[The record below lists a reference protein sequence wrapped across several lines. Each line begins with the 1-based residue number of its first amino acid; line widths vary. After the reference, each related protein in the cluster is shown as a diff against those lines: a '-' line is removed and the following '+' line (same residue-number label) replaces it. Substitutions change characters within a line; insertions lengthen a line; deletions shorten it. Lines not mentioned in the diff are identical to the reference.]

1 MKKTAKTFITV
12 MIAVLLAAAPMT
24 VFALTPIG
32 DISVPFGTPTID
44 GNLAQGEWSE
54 NNKIVVDQNSAT
66 AEGWLGEVPAD
77 LKIDFYYTW
86 DTDFLYFA
94 GVITDPTFFYSASG
108 DNYNGDAFQ
117 ISLNLGQVFKSADY
131 ERAIFYSW
139 GCLEDG
145 TVDVFRQ
152 ESMDN
157 IVLEDVGFSK
167 KIDTGWQFEIK
178 MDWATLVKDVAD
190 KADVTVAVEP
200 GLKINALICYLDHD
214 DTGALINAF
223 FTSNTA
229 PGGWDPDVFGITL
242 NLAAKPEVTEAPAVE
257 APAEDAPAAEAA
269 ETPAAEAPA
278 AQTADT
284 AVLAAALAMLAA
296 GAVIVAAKKK

>member
-1 MKKTAKTFITV
+1 MKKTAKTLITV
-12 MIAVLLAAAPMT
+12 IIAICLAAVPMT

-32 DISVPFGTPTID
+32 NINVPFGTPTVD

-66 AEGWLGEVPAD
+66 AEGWTGEVPAD

-86 DTDFLYFA
+86 DTENLYFA
-94 GVITDPTFFYSASG
+94 GVITDPTFFYSAAG

-117 ISLNLGQVFKSADY
+117 ISLNLGQVFKSDDASS
-131 ERAIFYSW
+131 RAIFYSW

-157 IVLEDVGFSK
+157 IVLDDVGFSK
-167 KIDTGWQFEIK
+167 KLDTGWQFEIK
-178 MDWATLVKDVAD
+178 MPWATLVQDVAD
-190 KADVTVAVEP
+190 KADVTVAVEA
-200 GLKINALICYLDHD
+200 GLKIDALICYLDHD
-214 DTGALINAF
+214 DTGALVNAF
-223 FTSNTA
+223 FTSNVA
-229 PGGWDPDVFGITL
+229 PGGWDPAVFGINL
-242 NLAAKPEVTEAPAVE
+242 NLAAKVEVTEAPATE
-257 APAEDAPAAEAA
+257 APADDAAAPATDAPA
-269 ETPAAEAPA
+269 TPA

-284 AVLAAALAMLAA
+284 VIFAAALVILAA
-296 GAVIVAAKKK
+296 GAVIIATKKK